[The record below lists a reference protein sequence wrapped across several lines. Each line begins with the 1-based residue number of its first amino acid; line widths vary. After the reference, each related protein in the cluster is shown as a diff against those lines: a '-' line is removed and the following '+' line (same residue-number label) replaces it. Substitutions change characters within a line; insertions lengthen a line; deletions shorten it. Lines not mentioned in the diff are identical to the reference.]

1 MQDERPVGKHM
12 TYSAAN
18 SKMYCQHCNQHRM
31 LKMPMSLADFSDE
44 LRSFVEFHNSC
55 VGREGGEG

>member
-12 TYSAAN
+12 TYN
-18 SKMYCQHCNQHRM
+18 SKETYFSCEHCGQYRTIQ
-31 LKMPMSLADFSDE
+31 MPMSLGDFSDE

-55 VGREGGEG
+55 VKREGV